1 MAITV
6 RAVAALAIATSVA
19 SAQTVGQQRRGPPR
33 ARVITTFSYTGELVQ
48 NVGGGAR
55 RGATF
60 PGLAGVQITLPLEP
74 LMGWTGARLFA
85 FALGTHGGAP
95 SAFVGDV
102 QGVSNL
108 EAAPTVRL
116 EEAWLQQNLFANR
129 LSWLVG
135 RYDLNTEFYRL
146 QSGALFIN
154 SSFGIGPE
162 LSHSGAGNGPSIYP
176 TTVFGTRLDFKPS
189 RNIVWRA
196 AALDGP
202 MLISEVAILA
212 RPVTAEQPRH
222 RRFGIGRG
230 LTRAYAAKLALGA
243 WYYTGQ
249 FADLSDAT
257 RHRGSGGAY
266 LLGDITMRSLTAFAQ
281 LGLGDGRVNQIG
293 GYVGGG
299 LTLSAPLS
307 SRPQD
312 MVGLAVAAARN
323 GSHFERAQATA
334 GIPAAGE
341 TTVELTY
348 LAQLG
353 SWLSIQPDAQYV
365 IHPSGT
371 RVLRNATV
379 LGLRVA
385 VSH

>member
-1 MAITV
+1 MAITG

-33 ARVITTFSYTGELVQ
+33 ARVITTFS
-48 NVGGGAR
+48 
-55 RGATF
+55 
-60 PGLAGVQITLPLEP
+60 
-74 LMGWTGARLFA
+74 
-85 FALGTHGGAP
+85 
-95 SAFVGDV
+95 
-102 QGVSNL
+102 
-108 EAAPTVRL
+108 
-116 EEAWLQQNLFANR
+116 
-129 LSWLVG
+129 
-135 RYDLNTEFYRL
+135 
-146 QSGALFIN
+146 
-154 SSFGIGPE
+154 
-162 LSHSGAGNGPSIYP
+162 
-176 TTVFGTRLDFKPS
+176 
-189 RNIVWRA
+189 
-196 AALDGP
+196 
-202 MLISEVAILA
+202 
-212 RPVTAEQPRH
+212 
-222 RRFGIGRG
+222 
-230 LTRAYAAKLALGA
+230 
-243 WYYTGQ
+243 
-249 FADLSDAT
+249 
-257 RHRGSGGAY
+257 GAY
-266 LLGDITMRSLTAFAQ
+266 LLGDVAIRSLTAFAQ

-341 TTVELTY
+341 TTIELTY